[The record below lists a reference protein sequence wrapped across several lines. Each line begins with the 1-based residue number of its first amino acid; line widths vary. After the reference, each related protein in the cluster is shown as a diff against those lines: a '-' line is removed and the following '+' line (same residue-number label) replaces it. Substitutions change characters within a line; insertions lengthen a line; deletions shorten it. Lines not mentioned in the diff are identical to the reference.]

1 MRAGNSNM
9 DLDFKTVRA
18 LSSPTRIRILDQVLE
33 SESTPTSLADELDR
47 SKSTISSHLDTL
59 MDAGLVEKDAE
70 EGRRR
75 VVYTPTGKAR
85 DIVKGREKKVKFSLT
100 SSIVS
105 GIAGIT
111 LMGYSQLG
119 FMASSMASK
128 GAELQAESGSSTLS
142 ADSMNA
148 AEAGTQVAEST
159 GMVDPATAVLAAS
172 IFFLGISVSGLVYGL
187 VMNRL
192 G

>member
-1 MRAGNSNM
+1 M

-18 LSSPTRIRILDQVLE
+18 LSSPTRIRILDRVLDK
-33 SESTPTSLADELDR
+33 ESTPTSLAEELDR

-59 MDAGLVEKDAE
+59 LEAELVEKDAE

-85 DIVKGREKKVKFSLT
+85 DIVEGRERKVKFSLT

-105 GIAGIT
+105 GLAGIA
-111 LMGYSQLG
+111 LLGYSRLG
-119 FMASSMASK
+119 FMSRASADSV
-128 GAELQAESGSSTLS
+128 ELQAQTESMSTMVTEGG
-142 ADSMNA
+142 AKAA
-148 AEAGTQVAEST
+148 AETASGGAI
-159 GMVDPATAVLAAS
+159 DPATAVLAAS
-172 IFFLGISVSGLVYGL
+172 IFFLGVSVSGLVYGL
-187 VMNRL
+187 VMSRL

>member
-1 MRAGNSNM
+1 M

-33 SESTPTSLADELDR
+33 REATPTSLADDLDM

-59 MDAGLVEKDAE
+59 MDAKLVEKDAE

-75 VVYTPTGKAR
+75 VVYNPTDRAR
-85 DIVKGREKKVKFSLT
+85 DIVNGREKKVRFSLT

-105 GIAGIT
+105 GIAGAA
-111 LMGYSQLG
+111 LLGYSQLG
-119 FMASSMASK
+119 FMMSTASK
-128 GAELQAESGSSTLS
+128 GAKLQSESGAGTLS
-142 ADSMNA
+142 ADSMN
-148 AEAGTQVAEST
+148 VAES
-159 GMVDPATAVLAAS
+159 GARAAEGSGVVDPATAVLGVS
-172 IFFLGISVSGLVYGL
+172 LLFLGISVSGLVYGL
-187 VMNRL
+187 VMSRL